1 LHFSDSD
8 REIPDYF
15 PSCEDIFPL
24 DDEFT
29 PKEPHKIMDDFR
41 NSVIDEDSQTQ
52 IFRVSRMNGGAEM
65 QSDILSHYK
74 NPSTRLKSPLK
85 IRFEGEDGVGVGPIR
100 EFFVEALTIVE
111 EGIGNPR
118 VLMFEGES
126 DHKVPVHSPQMRQTG
141 AYKAVGKIIGH
152 SILHGGP
159 GLYGLS
165 PAVKHYFSTKDL
177 SLFPPPLQVE
187 DIPYYDLRECVDE
200 VSFLLIIRIKTTVMI
215 RMNVIRNGSA
225 YINKK
230 NMELLA
236 ISRLKTLSDAKY
248 INFFFLFFALAS

>member
-1 LHFSDSD
+1 MHFSDSD

-29 PKEPHKIMDDFR
+29 PKEPHTIMDDFR

-126 DHKVPVHSPQMRQTG
+126 DHKSTSSQSPNETNWGIQ
-141 AYKAVGKIIGH
+141 
-152 SILHGGP
+152 SCW
-159 GLYGLS
+159 
-165 PAVKHYFSTKDL
+165 KDYRA
-177 SLFPPPLQVE
+177 FH
-187 DIPYYDLRECVDE
+187 
-200 VSFLLIIRIKTTVMI
+200 TTW
-215 RMNVIRNGSA
+215 R
-225 YINKK
+225 
-230 NMELLA
+230 
-236 ISRLKTLSDAKY
+236 SRVVWFITSC
-248 INFFFLFFALAS
+248 